1 MLTTYCLRF
10 GKNNWIYH
18 KLNNLVGLEF
28 LCKCSQR
35 KNQYFM
41 DGWMWKCLPV
51 EKKLAAWMN
60 EGEHFFLLFSGSFIL
75 SVLLPSK
82 RFPPPYLSI
91 PMLHHP
97 WMSKNLYGACGS
109 RIILIFVSKNGLE
122 FSNSIFHWTEEI
134 LLLLPIQMM
143 VGPYEMPK
151 QKIVNIFW
159 KPEFIRSVWN
169 WVLHSNFSTQMSS
182 NVGKTNLVNAIPLE
196 VNKC

>member
-75 SVLLPSK
+75 SVLWPSK

-91 PMLHHP
+91 LMLHYP

-109 RIILIFVSKNGLE
+109 RIILIFVSKKWTWILKFNISLNRRNIITIAN
-122 FSNSIFHWTEEI
+122 SNDGRSIWNAKT
-134 LLLLPIQMM
+134 
-143 VGPYEMPK
+143 
-151 QKIVNIFW
+151 KIVNIF
-159 KPEFIRSVWN
+159 
-169 WVLHSNFSTQMSS
+169 
-182 NVGKTNLVNAIPLE
+182 
-196 VNKC
+196 